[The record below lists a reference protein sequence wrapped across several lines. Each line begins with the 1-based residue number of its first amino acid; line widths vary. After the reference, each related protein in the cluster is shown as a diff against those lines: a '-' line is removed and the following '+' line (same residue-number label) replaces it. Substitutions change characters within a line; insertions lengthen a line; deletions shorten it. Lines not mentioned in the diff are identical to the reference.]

1 MLTITTAKT
10 EADLRGILALQQQ
23 NLVRNLAPDV
33 QQQQGFLTLQYTP
46 AQMQQMHDAGP
57 SIIAKDNET
66 VVGYALVAMPEIRY
80 AVPELGS
87 LFDQIDTLTYQE
99 KPLSQFSYYIMGQVC
114 VADGYRGQGIFDA
127 LYEHHRETYQSRYQL
142 LITDIS
148 TRNTR
153 SIRAH
158 ERVGFVPLAEFHE
171 PGANETWVVVVWDY
185 SAAKN
190 AIVSTPS
197 A

>member
-1 MLTITTAKT
+1 MLTITTAQT

-33 QQQQGFLTLQYTP
+33 QRQQGFVTLQYTL
-46 AQMQQMHDAGP
+46 AQMQQMHEAGP
-57 SIIAKDNET
+57 SIIAKDGET
-66 VVGYALVAMPEIRY
+66 VVGYALVAMPKIRQ

-87 LFDQIDTLTYQE
+87 LFDQIDALTYQD
-99 KPLSQFSYYIMGQVC
+99 KPLSQFPYYVMGQVC

-127 LYEHHRETYQSRYQL
+127 MYAHHKTVYGSRYQL

-158 ERVGFVPLAEFHE
+158 ERVGFRPLAEFHE
-171 PGANETWVVVVWDY
+171 PGANETWVVVVWDWRE
-185 SAAKN
+185 AKN